1 MTLPVSGAERGFTP
15 YDIGRTPATA
25 CRIDQRFSYCLYVP
39 ASVVENPARA
49 GRILAAIHGTDR
61 GNQALRDLFIPYA
74 EATGS
79 IILAPLF
86 PCGIGEPQER
96 DNYKYIEYH
105 GIRFDHLLLDM
116 VDEVAERYG
125 VDAGRFDLFGF
136 SGGAHFA
143 HRFLYLH
150 PSLLR
155 TASIGAP
162 GSPTLLDGTRRWW
175 VGVADIEKLFGVR
188 LDLAAM
194 RRVRVHLA
202 VGSDDTDTWE
212 ITHTPGSRH
221 WMDGA
226 NDAGVT
232 RVDRMRTLA
241 GSLWASGLD
250 VRLDVLDGVRH
261 SRDALV
267 ASAVAF
273 LNGLAD
279 EGGGDVPA

>member
-1 MTLPVSGAERGFTP
+1 MTLPVNGAERGFTP

-39 ASVVENPARA
+39 SRLVENPAG
-49 GRILAAIHGTDR
+49 GRILAAVHGTDR

-96 DNYKYIEYH
+96 DNYKYIEYQ

-116 VDEVAERYG
+116 VAEVAARYG
-125 VDAGRFDLFGF
+125 VEGARFDLFGF

-150 PSLLR
+150 PGRLR
-155 TASIGAP
+155 AVSVGAP
-162 GSPTLLDGTRRWW
+162 GSPTLLDTGRLWW
-175 VGVADIEKLFGVR
+175 LGVADMEQRFGVP
-188 LDLAAM
+188 LDLDAM
-194 RRVRVHLA
+194 RKVRVHLA

-221 WMDGA
+221 WLEGA
-226 NDAGVT
+226 NDAGAT
-232 RVDRMRTLA
+232 RVERLHTLA
-241 GSLWASGLD
+241 ANLADNGID
-250 VRLDVLDGVRH
+250 VRLDILDGFRH

-267 ASAVAF
+267 GAAIAF
-273 LNGLAD
+273 LNGLAA
-279 EGGGDVPA
+279 EGGGDVST